1 MPLTSPKLEAE
12 LENPKPSQIRVQP
25 ELGFQ
30 PLKRAT
36 LWVHAHVDM
45 ARVLLLGH

>member
-1 MPLTSPKLEAE
+1 MCVNPSRPYPLFYRRPLISPELETQ
-12 LENPKPSQIRVQP
+12 LENPKPCLIWIQP

-36 LWVHAHVDM
+36 L
-45 ARVLLLGH
+45 